1 MALVVQK
8 YGGSSVADAD
18 GIKRVAQRIVSAR
31 KAGDRVV
38 VVVSAM
44 GDSTDELIDLANQV
58 SPLPP
63 GRELDMLLT
72 AGERISMALL
82 AMAIANLGL
91 EAQSFTGSQA
101 GVITDS
107 THGRARIID
116 VTPGRIATALDS
128 GAIPIVAGFQGVSQ
142 TSKDITTLGRG
153 GSDTT
158 AVALAAALNADVC
171 EIYTDVDGVFT
182 ADPRIVAAARK
193 IPWLSYEEMLEMA
206 ACGAKVLMLRCV
218 EYARRYDLPI
228 HVRSSFSN
236 KEGTWV
242 SGHAGHK
249 TDTGQLSTA
258 LAGAGEDA
266 EDSEVEQAIISGV
279 AHDRSEA
286 KITVVG
292 VPNRVGEA
300 ARIFR
305 VIADSGINIDM
316 IVQNVSAVATGRTD
330 ISFTLPRD
338 DSQTAMSALRQLK
351 DTIGFES
358 LLYDDRIGKVSLIG
372 AGMRS
377 HPGVT
382 ATFFGALAEAGVNI
396 EMISTSEI
404 RISVVV
410 GQKDVDEAVK
420 ATHKAFELDADEV
433 AAVVYGG
440 TGR

>member
-1 MALVVQK
+1 MALIVQK

-18 GIKRVAQRIVSAR
+18 GIKRVAQRIVVTR
-31 KAGDRVV
+31 KAGNSVV

-44 GDSTDELIDLANQV
+44 GDTTDELHDLAKQV

-63 GRELDMLLT
+63 ARELDMLLT
-72 AGERISMALL
+72 SGERISMALL

-91 EAQSFTGSQA
+91 SARSFTGSQA
-101 GVITDS
+101 GVITDDA
-107 THGRARIID
+107 HGKARIID
-116 VTPGRIATALDS
+116 VTPGRISGALAD

-142 TSKDITTLGRG
+142 TTKDVTTMGRG
-153 GSDTT
+153 ASDTT
-158 AVALAAALNADVC
+158 AVALAAALNADAC

-182 ADPRIVAAARK
+182 ADPRIVPTARR
-193 IPWLSYEEMLEMA
+193 IPAITYEEMLEMA
-206 ACGAKVLMLRCV
+206 ASGAKVLQLRCV
-218 EYARRYDLPI
+218 EYARRYNMPI

-236 KEGTWV
+236 RTGTWV
-242 SGHAGHK
+242 SDDPPPGAKEEAGM
-249 TDTGQLSTA
+249 
-258 LAGAGEDA
+258 
-266 EDSEVEQAIISGV
+266 EQAIISGV

-286 KITVVG
+286 KVTVAGVPDVVG
-292 VPNRVGEA
+292 QA
-300 ARIFR
+300 AKIFR
-305 VIADSGINIDM
+305 AIAAAGINIDM
-316 IVQNVSAVATGRTD
+316 IVQNISAADTGLTD

-338 DSQTAMSALRQLK
+338 DGQAALAALGAVQPE
-351 DTIGFES
+351 IGFEN
-358 LLYDDRIGKVSLIG
+358 LLYDDRIGKVSLVG

-410 GQKDVDEAVK
+410 DENEVDAAVT
-420 ATHKAFELDADEV
+420 ATHRAFDLDTSEV
-433 AAVVYGG
+433 EAVVYGG

>member
-1 MALVVQK
+1 VALVVQK

-18 GIKRVAQRIVSAR
+18 GIKRVAQRIVVTK
-31 KAGDRVV
+31 KAGHDVV

-44 GDSTDELIDLANQV
+44 GDSTDELHDLARRV

-63 GRELDMLLT
+63 ARELDMLLT
-72 AGERISMALL
+72 SGERISMALL

-91 EAQSFTGSQA
+91 SARSFTGSQA
-101 GVITDS
+101 GVITDDV
-107 THGRARIID
+107 HGKARIID
-116 VTPGRIATALDS
+116 VTPGRISGALAD
-128 GAIPIVAGFQGVSQ
+128 GAIPIVAGFQGVSA
-142 TSKDITTLGRG
+142 SGKDITTLGRG

-158 AVALAAALNADVC
+158 AVALAAALKADVC

-182 ADPRIVAAARK
+182 ADPRIVPTARR
-193 IPWLSYEEMLEMA
+193 IPAIRYEEMLEMA
-206 ACGAKVLMLRCV
+206 ASGAKVLQLRCV
-218 EYARRYDLPI
+218 EYARRYDVPI

-236 KEGTWV
+236 RTGTWV
-242 SGHAGHK
+242 S
-249 TDTGQLSTA
+249 D
-258 LAGAGEDA
+258 EPR
-266 EDSEVEQAIISGV
+266 EVEGPGMEQAIISGV

-286 KITVVG
+286 KVTVAGVPDVVG
-292 VPNRVGEA
+292 QA
-300 ARIFR
+300 AKIFR
-305 VIADSGINIDM
+305 AIAAAGINIDM
-316 IVQNVSAVATGRTD
+316 IVQNISAAATGLTD

-338 DSQTAMSALRQLK
+338 DGEAALAALRAVQQE
-351 DTIGFES
+351 TGFAS
-358 LLYDDRIGKVSLIG
+358 LLYDDRIGKVSLVG

-410 GQKDVDEAVK
+410 DENEVDAAVTATHRAFDLDTSEVEAVI
-420 ATHKAFELDADEV
+420 
-433 AAVVYGG
+433 YGG